1 MSVQTN
7 LREDKV
13 KWMSDN
19 KVWEFLKDTL
29 QVVVFALILTFILRS
44 YVFETRTIPSGS
56 MLPTLQIGDKLFVDK
71 VYFKF
76 KDFQRFDILTF
87 IPPQNA
93 QAEGVKLGSPWIKR
107 LIGLPGDTI
116 QVMDGKVYLNDKP
129 LEEPYI
135 NEKPNYTYGPVT
147 VPDGMVFMMGDNRNN
162 SNDSHF
168 WGFLPMENIK
178 GKAFYRYWPTNRV
191 GPVR

>member
-1 MSVQTN
+1 
-7 LREDKV
+7 
-13 KWMSDN
+13 MSDN
-19 KVWEFLKDTL
+19 KVWDFLKDTV

-56 MLPTLQIGDKLFVDK
+56 MLPTLQLGDKLFVDK
-71 VYFKF
+71 IYFKF
-76 KDFQRFDILTF
+76 KDYQRFEILTF
-87 IPPQNA
+87 IPPPNA

-116 QVMDGKVYLNDKP
+116 QVMDGKVFLNDKP
-129 LEEPYI
+129 LDEPYI
-135 NEKPNYTYGPVT
+135 NQKPTYTYGPVT
-147 VPDGMVFMMGDNRNN
+147 VPNGMVFMMGDNRNN

-168 WGFLPMENIK
+168 WSFLPMENIK
-178 GKAFYRYWPTNRV
+178 GRAFYRYWPPNRV